1 MENTY
6 VSGKQK
12 FNDRVGE
19 IIILKGDDHESI
31 KNQSHG
37 ARVGR
42 PVLTVRTRAVYLIGL
57 RIPASAGEQN
67 ISSRG
72 NNRP

>member
-19 IIILKGDDHESI
+19 IIILKGDDHEDI
-31 KNQSHG
+31 KISHPERSL
-37 ARVGR
+37 ADRF
-42 PVLTVRTRAVYLIGL
+42 
-57 RIPASAGEQN
+57 QQ
-67 ISSRG
+67 
-72 NNRP
+72 

>member
-12 FNDRVGE
+12 FNDCVGE

-31 KNQSHG
+31 KNQPHG

-42 PVLTVRTRAVYLIGL
+42 PVLTVRTSAVYL
-57 RIPASAGEQN
+57 
-67 ISSRG
+67 
-72 NNRP
+72 